1 MANELKGL
9 RVAALVA
16 EGFEQIEL
24 TGPREALLAAGAT
37 VTLISAER
45 GQVQAFNHHDRAD
58 TFPIALALDA
68 AKPEQFDALLLP
80 GGALSPDML
89 RTLPPA
95 VAFVKSFFTA
105 RKPVAAICHA
115 AWTLVEADVVRGRTL
130 TSWPSIAT
138 DLRNAG
144 ATWVDRDVVVDGNL
158 VTSRKP
164 GDISAFNAKTI
175 ELFAAARVAST

>member
-58 TFPIALALDA
+58 TFPIDLALDA

-80 GGALSPDML
+80 GGALSPDSYGPC
-89 RTLPPA
+89 R
-95 VAFVKSFFTA
+95 
-105 RKPVAAICHA
+105 R
-115 AWTLVEADVVRGRTL
+115 
-130 TSWPSIAT
+130 PSP
-138 DLRNAG
+138 
-144 ATWVDRDVVVDGNL
+144 
-158 VTSRKP
+158 S
-164 GDISAFNAKTI
+164 
-175 ELFAAARVAST
+175 